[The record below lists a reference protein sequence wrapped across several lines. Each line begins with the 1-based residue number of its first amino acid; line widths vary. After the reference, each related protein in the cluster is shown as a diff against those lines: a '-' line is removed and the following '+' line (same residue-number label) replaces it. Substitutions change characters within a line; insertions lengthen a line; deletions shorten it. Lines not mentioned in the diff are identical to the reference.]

1 MHNNMVSVNPPVIVS
16 LAGRVT
22 TLILFLAFTAMFV
35 LLTPV
40 QLIGWIALKMLSKNK
55 IDLDAVA
62 RVWVGY
68 YTYAA
73 SVTADAVIKGVFYNT
88 PVPGGGA
95 SEVHVID
102 AVATAVVYATVI
114 AVNISAL
121 AIAILADML
130 MVMLC
135 DNSFPYTEAVIDN
148 GAVKRLKN
156 MLHSSINNI

>member
-1 MHNNMVSVNPPVIVS
+1 MRSAVTMNLPVMVSPVGRFIT
-16 LAGRVT
+16 LA
-22 TLILFLAFTAMFV
+22 IFLVFTAAYAAV
-35 LLTPV
+35 TPV
-40 QLIGWIALKMLSKNK
+40 QIIGWVVLKALHSKK

-68 YTYAA
+68 YAYAA
-73 SVTADAVIKGVFYNT
+73 SVTTDAVIKGVFYNT

-148 GAVKRLKN
+148 GTVKRLKN